1 MLWVDEHI
9 FHEWWENKKHM
20 EKASTLGTQVNVHF
34 IPKSTTETAIAFLRS
49 EFGKR
54 LKRSD
59 TFRIVTD
66 MNRDNESSPNDADT
80 RLLVQVRNLGFYQ
93 KCLIF
98 TGNAWEGRKKIKK
111 VFQGNQSGDI
121 DITDDPMDL
130 EQFVL
135 FK

>member
-1 MLWVDEHI
+1 
-9 FHEWWENKKHM
+9 M

-34 IPKSTTETAIAFLRS
+34 LPKSTTEGALSFLRS
-49 EFGKR
+49 QFGKR
-54 LKRSD
+54 LKHSD

-66 MNRDNESSPNDADT
+66 MNRDNESSPNDAGV
-80 RLLVQVRNLGFYQ
+80 RLLYEVRRLGFNQ

-98 TGNAWEGRKKIKK
+98 TGNASEGRRKLNNA
-111 VFQGNQSGDI
+111 FQGNQLANIKVTEHSF
-121 DITDDPMDL
+121 DL